1 MLGGELTVIK
11 CFGSNT
17 PCHSMEWSWQ
27 FVGEPVI
34 PLKWSIPLAC
44 LTPGNTRCNEC
55 WPWKCLEG
63 FLDVIVFQLVF
74 SGNTFHLA
82 GLFAAKC
89 YGYSPP
95 PPLSLPP
102 SLPSFL
108 AFFPFSFLHYKQQ
121 PNRTLNPWNQGK
133 RDSVFWH
140 DVMARFREAFS
151 TVCLKFQNFSHQY
164 KMYGTCK
171 LTEEPFSVFPSIR
184 GLFPS
189 H

>member
-17 PCHSMEWSWQ
+17 PCHSMEWFWQ
-27 FVGEPVI
+27 FGGEPVI
-34 PLKWSIPLAC
+34 PLKWSIQHAC
-44 LTPGNTRCNEC
+44 LTPGNTGCNEC

-63 FLDVIVFQLVF
+63 FFDMIVFQLVF

-89 YGYSPP
+89 YRHY
-95 PPLSLPP
+95 PPLPP
-102 SLPSFL
+102 ALPSFL

-151 TVCLKFQNFSHQY
+151 TVCQKFQNFSHQY
-164 KMYGTCK
+164 KMYGTHK
-171 LTEEPFSVFPSIR
+171 LTEEPFSFLPSIR